1 MLPDESTQEP
11 ALLEFAAAVRGS
23 GPARPR
29 FNIYR
34 ELVHARFRDV
44 LGVSIPHT
52 LAYLKREW
60 LYELVA
66 AFIAE
71 RASRSPYVRDV
82 AREFVDWAAPRWAAE
97 ASVPPYLPELAEF
110 ELLLFEV
117 GAGPDDVARPSAAV
131 SAESPLVVQ
140 AAARLARFEYA
151 VHRIADDSVGPQR
164 SPERR
169 DTHVLVYRDPEQRTR
184 VLELSGFGA
193 ALLTRLQA
201 REPLG
206 AAAVAACGDVGRP
219 ADDEALAEVALFLDE
234 LAGRGVILN

>member
-1 MLPDESTQEP
+1 
-11 ALLEFAAAVRGS
+11 
-23 GPARPR
+23 
-29 FNIYR
+29 
-34 ELVHARFRDV
+34 V

-52 LAYLKREW
+52 LAYLERER
-60 LYELVA
+60 LTELVA

-82 AREFVDWAAPRWAAE
+82 AREFVDWAVPRWAAPHWGGE
-97 ASVPPYLPELAEF
+97 PSVPPYLPELAEF

-131 SAESPLVVQ
+131 SAESPLVIQ
-140 AAARLARFEYA
+140 AAARLARFEHA
-151 VHRIADDSVGPQR
+151 VHRMADDPADPPR

-169 DTHVLVYRDPEQRTR
+169 ETHLLVYRDSEQRTR

-206 AAAVAACGDVGRP
+206 AAAAGACSDVQRSVN
-219 ADDEALAEVALFLDE
+219 DEALAEVALFLDE
-234 LAGRGVILN
+234 LARRGVILD